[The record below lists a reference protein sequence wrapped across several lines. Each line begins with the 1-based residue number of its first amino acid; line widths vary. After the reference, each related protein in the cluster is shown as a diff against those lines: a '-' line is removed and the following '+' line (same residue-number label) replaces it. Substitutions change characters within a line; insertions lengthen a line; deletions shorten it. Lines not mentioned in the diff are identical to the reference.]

1 MMIQLVTTAQS
12 VEQAEAL
19 MMAGSDRIYIG
30 EATYGLRHK
39 GDWSLEA
46 VREVTAIAHRYG
58 KEVTVAVNNL
68 MHNHQIETL
77 PDYLTAL
84 KDIGIDSVTAGDP
97 GAIRLIRN
105 ANIPYWYDAQT
116 LVTSAR
122 HIQFWGKRDAIGA
135 IAAREVTLVELGLI
149 QQQIGLPVEVQV
161 YGPTCIHHSKRPLL
175 TNYFKEI
182 GRPSDQAGMREYYV
196 SEPSDATSRYPVYE
210 DENGTHVF
218 SEDLTLMG
226 QLPVLLTGG
235 LHTWK
240 LEGWHAGDAFVD
252 IVRLF
257 DKARSDLLNGRF
269 DRLGME
275 RRLAELQPEQFRL
288 GTGLLLRNP
297 EEIK

>member
-19 MMAGSDRIYIG
+19 IMAGSDRIYIG

-68 MHNHQIETL
+68 MHNQQIETL
-77 PDYLTAL
+77 PDYLAAL

-135 IAAREVTLVELGLI
+135 IAAREVTLTELGLI

-175 TNYFKEI
+175 TNYFNEI
-182 GRPSDQAGMREYYV
+182 GRASSQADEREYYV
-196 SEPSDATSRYPVYE
+196 SEPSDAASRYPVYE
-210 DENGTHVF
+210 DKNGTHVF

-226 QLPVLLTGG
+226 QLPILLKGG

-240 LEGWHAGDAFVD
+240 LEGWHAGHAFVD
-252 IVRLF
+252 IVHLF

-269 DRLGME
+269 DRLIME

>member
-1 MMIQLVTTAQS
+1 M
-12 VEQAEAL
+12 
-19 MMAGSDRIYIG
+19 
-30 EATYGLRHK
+30 
-39 GDWSLEA
+39 
-46 VREVTAIAHRYG
+46 
-58 KEVTVAVNNL
+58 
-68 MHNHQIETL
+68 
-77 PDYLTAL
+77 
-84 KDIGIDSVTAGDP
+84 
-97 GAIRLIRN
+97 
-105 ANIPYWYDAQT
+105 
-116 LVTSAR
+116 
-122 HIQFWGKRDAIGA
+122 
-135 IAAREVTLVELGLI
+135 
-149 QQQIGLPVEVQV
+149 
-161 YGPTCIHHSKRPLL
+161 
-175 TNYFKEI
+175 
-182 GRPSDQAGMREYYV
+182 
-196 SEPSDATSRYPVYE
+196 YE

>member
-1 MMIQLVTTAQS
+1 MMIQLVSTAQS

-19 MMAGSDRIYIG
+19 IMAGADRLYIG
-30 EATYGLRHK
+30 ESMFGLRHK
-39 GDWSLEA
+39 GDWSLSA
-46 VREVTAIAHRYG
+46 VSEVTALAHRYG

-68 MHNHQIETL
+68 MHNDQIEAL
-77 PDYLTAL
+77 PDYLQAL
-84 KDIGIDSVTAGDP
+84 KTAGVDSVTAGDP

-135 IAAREVTLVELGLI
+135 VAAREVTLIELGMI
-149 QQQIGLPVEVQV
+149 QHQIGLPVEVQV

-175 TNYFKEI
+175 TNYFNEI
-182 GRPSDQAGMREYYV
+182 GRSNELAREREYYV
-196 SEPSDATSRYPVYE
+196 SEPSDTNKRYPVYQ
-210 DENGTHVF
+210 DDNGTHVF

-226 QLPVLLTGG
+226 QLPALLKGG

-240 LEGWHAGDAFVD
+240 LEGWHAGDSFVD

-257 DKARSDLLNGRF
+257 DKARSDLLNGKF
-269 DRLGME
+269 DRVFME

>member
-1 MMIQLVTTAQS
+1 MMIQLVTTAQG

-19 MMAGSDRIYIG
+19 IMAGSDRIYIG

-58 KEVTVAVNNL
+58 KGVTVAVNNL

-77 PDYLTAL
+77 PDYLSAL
-84 KDIGIDSVTAGDP
+84 KTIGVDSVTAGDP

-135 IAAREVTLVELGLI
+135 IAAREVTLTELGLI

-175 TNYFKEI
+175 TNYFNEI
-182 GRPSDQAGMREYYV
+182 GRSNTLAEAREYYV
-196 SEPSDATSRYPVYE
+196 SEPSDADSRDPVYE

-226 QLPVLLTGG
+226 QLPT
-235 LHTWK
+235 
-240 LEGWHAGDAFVD
+240 
-252 IVRLF
+252 
-257 DKARSDLLNGRF
+257 
-269 DRLGME
+269 
-275 RRLAELQPEQFRL
+275 
-288 GTGLLLRNP
+288 
-297 EEIK
+297 

>member
-12 VEQAEAL
+12 VKQAEAL
-19 MMAGSDRIYIG
+19 IMAGSDRIYVG
-30 EATYGLRHK
+30 ESTYGLRHK
-39 GDWSLEA
+39 GDWSLSA

-68 MHNHQIETL
+68 MHNEQIETL
-77 PDYLTAL
+77 PEYLQAL
-84 KDIGIDSVTAGDP
+84 KEIGIDSVTAGDP

-105 ANIPYWYDAQT
+105 ADIPYWYDAQT

-135 IAAREVTLVELGLI
+135 VAAREVTLTELGMI
-149 QQQIGLPVEVQV
+149 QKQIGLPVEAQV

-175 TNYFKEI
+175 TNYFNEI
-182 GRPSDQAGMREYYV
+182 GRSPQLAKTREYYV
-196 SEPSDATSRYPVYE
+196 SEPSDADSRYPIYQ
-210 DENGTHVF
+210 DENGTHIF
-218 SEDLTLMG
+218 SEDLTLMA
-226 QLPVLLTGG
+226 QLPTLLKNG

-252 IVRLF
+252 ITRLF
-257 DKARSDLLNGRF
+257 NMARSDLLNGRF
-269 DRLGME
+269 DRIEME